1 MAARIRKT
9 FRAFVI
15 ALALVVAFAYVAGA
29 RTVFVY
35 REFRCAPGYV
45 ASPVSIAYAYEC
57 RPPTPDPTAIQWP
70 EAVTTRDEVAL
81 YLANFHV
88 RVFHMDF
95 AAGTTYWLA
104 FDVAAPPYR

>member
-45 ASPVSIAYAYEC
+45 ASYEC
-57 RPPTPDPTAIQWP
+57 RPPAPDPTAIQWP

-104 FDVAAPPYR
+104 FDVAAPPYG